1 MPSNAPPPAAPL
13 VHVIDD
19 DAALL
24 RALTFLLESASWR
37 VAPYNSAE
45 AFLAT
50 WSDPAP
56 PGCLLLDIRMPKM
69 SGLELQR
76 VLNDREIAL
85 PIIFMTGHGDVSMA
99 VEAMKLGAR
108 DFIEKPFRD
117 QTLLDA
123 IAMAVRCSV
132 AHHEEDSVQRAL
144 CERLQRLSPR
154 ERQVARLL
162 VEGLPNKTIGQ
173 RLEISERTVQVHRL
187 HLMEKLDIHSAA
199 ELSQMMLRADPANNH

>member
-1 MPSNAPPPAAPL
+1 MPNKPTIPL

-24 RALTFLLESASWR
+24 RAVTFLLESASWK
-37 VAPYNSAE
+37 VAPYASAE
-45 AFLAT
+45 EFLAA
-50 WSDPAP
+50 WDDPAP
-56 PGCLLLDIRMPKM
+56 PGCLLLDIRMPMM

-76 VLNDREIAL
+76 VLSEREIAL
-85 PIIFMTGHGDVSMA
+85 PVIFMTGHGDVSMA

-108 DFIEKPFRD
+108 DFIEKPFKD

-123 IAMAVRCSV
+123 VAMAVRCCV
-132 AHHEEDSVQRAL
+132 ARHEEDFVQRAL
-144 CERLQRLSPR
+144 CERLEKLSPR

-162 VEGLPNKTIGQ
+162 AEGMPNKAIGQ

-199 ELSQMMLRADPANNH
+199 ELSQMMLRANPTNNT